1 MNEKD
6 AGKAQ
11 SCKIDPLH
19 QGNVRKNRFMRW
31 SGHVTIIKSFERSE
45 VKECFEGE
53 SPGLVVMGGDS
64 CSKGPGFK
72 SQCKVLRVLRLVAI
86 S

>member
-1 MNEKD
+1 M
-6 AGKAQ
+6 
-11 SCKIDPLH
+11 
-19 QGNVRKNRFMRW
+19 
-31 SGHVTIIKSFERSE
+31 TIIKSFERSE

-72 SQCKVLRVLRLVAI
+72 SKCKVLRVLRLVAI